1 MTKSH
6 KSYDPEF
13 RQKIVELVLSGR
25 SPADLAKEFGP
36 TPQAIR
42 NWLRQADLDQGD
54 SRLKNAK
61 S

>member
-6 KSYDPEF
+6 QPYNPEV
-13 RQKIVELVLSGR
+13 RRKIVELVRSGR

-42 NWLRQADLDQGD
+42 NWLRQADLDQG
-54 SRLKNAK
+54 
-61 S
+61 